1 MGGTTPDQMSAE
13 TSQTLD
19 RGLTLL
25 NLLADH
31 PEGLRVSEIAAELGV
46 GRTVVYRLVV
56 TLEKHALLR
65 RAADGRCHVGLGLIG
80 LSRQVQPL
88 LREAALPPLRRLA
101 DTTIATATLAITD
114 GADGLVVVAV
124 AEPSRADVFVGVRAG
139 SRSALE
145 DTAAGQAVLMA
156 RRGDGRPVVTPP
168 RGPGGVASA
177 AAALT
182 VPGIEAVVGL
192 NLLQSPDEAVLS
204 ELVAARDAIA
214 SRLR

>member
-1 MGGTTPDQMSAE
+1 MSAE

-19 RGLTLL
+19 RGLILL

-31 PEGLRVSEIAAELGV
+31 PEGLRVSEIATELGV

-56 TLEKHALLR
+56 TLEKHSLLR

-88 LREAALPPLRRLA
+88 LREAALPSLRRLA
-101 DTTIATATLAITD
+101 DETPATAHLAIAD
-114 GADGLVVVAV
+114 GADGLVVVEV
-124 AEPSRADVFVGVRAG
+124 AEPSRADVFVGVRVG

-145 DTAAGQAVLMA
+145 DTAAGQAVLMS
-156 RRGDGRPVVTPP
+156 RRGDSRPVVTPA

-177 AAALT
+177 AAALS
-182 VPGIEAVVGL
+182 VPGVEAVVGL
-192 NLLQSPDEAVLS
+192 YLLQNPDEVVLS
-204 ELVAARDAIA
+204 ELVTARDAIA
-214 SRLR
+214 ERLR

>member
-1 MGGTTPDQMSAE
+1 MTAE

-25 NLLADH
+25 TLLADH
-31 PEGLRVSEIAAELGV
+31 PEGMRVSEIATQLGI

-80 LSRQVQPL
+80 LARQVQPL

-101 DTTIATATLAITD
+101 DTTTSTAHLSITD

-124 AEPSRADVFVGVRAG
+124 AEPPRAEVFVGVRVG
-139 SRSALE
+139 SRSGLE
-145 DTAAGQAVLMA
+145 DSAAGQAVLLA
-156 RRGDGRPVVTPP
+156 RRGDNRPVVSPP
-168 RGPGGVASA
+168 RGPGSAASA
-177 AAALT
+177 AAALS
-182 VPGIEAVVGL
+182 VPGIDAVVGL
-192 NLLQSPDEAVLS
+192 YLLQSPEDSVLG

>member
-1 MGGTTPDQMSAE
+1 MTAE

-25 NLLADH
+25 TLLADH
-31 PEGLRVSEIAAELGV
+31 PEGMRVSEIAAELGI

-80 LSRQVQPL
+80 LARQVQPL

-101 DTTIATATLAITD
+101 DTTTATAHLTITD

-124 AEPSRADVFVGVRAG
+124 VE
-139 SRSALE
+139 
-145 DTAAGQAVLMA
+145 
-156 RRGDGRPVVTPP
+156 PP

-177 AAALT
+177 AAALS

-192 NLLQSPDEAVLS
+192 YLLTSPDEAVLS

-214 SRLR
+214 TRLR

>member
-1 MGGTTPDQMSAE
+1 MTAAP
-13 TSQTLD
+13 SQTLD

-25 NLLADH
+25 TLLADH
-31 PEGLRVSEIAAELGV
+31 PEGMRVSEIAAELGI

-80 LSRQVQPL
+80 LARQVQPL

-101 DTTIATATLAITD
+101 DATTATAHLTITD

-124 AEPSRADVFVGVRAG
+124 AEPPRAELFVGLRVGSRAG
-139 SRSALE
+139 LE
-145 DTAAGQAVLMA
+145 DTAAGQAILLS
-156 RRGDGRPVVTPP
+156 RRGDSRPVVAPP
-168 RGPGGVASA
+168 RGPGAVASA
-177 AAALT
+177 AAAVS

-192 NLLQSPDEAVLS
+192 YVLTPPDEAVLS
-204 ELVAARDAIA
+204 ELMAARDAIA
-214 SRLR
+214 ARLR

>member
-1 MGGTTPDQMSAE
+1 MTAE

-25 NLLADH
+25 TLLADH
-31 PEGLRVSEIAAELGV
+31 PEGMRVSEIAAELGI

-65 RAADGRCHVGLGLIG
+65 RASDGRCHVGLGLIG
-80 LSRQVQPL
+80 LARQVQPL

-101 DTTIATATLAITD
+101 DVTTSTSYLAITD
-114 GADGLVVVAV
+114 GADGLVIVAV
-124 AEPSRADVFVGVRAG
+124 AEPPRAEVFVGARVG
-139 SRSALE
+139 SRSGLE
-145 DTAAGQAVLMA
+145 DSAAGQAVLMG
-156 RRGDGRPVVTPP
+156 RRGDSRPVVAPA
-168 RGPGGVASA
+168 RGPGQVASA
-177 AAALT
+177 AAAVQ

-192 NLLQSPDEAVLS
+192 YLLSQPDEPVLS
-204 ELVAARDAIA
+204 ELVTARDAIG

>member
-1 MGGTTPDQMSAE
+1 MTAQ

-25 NLLADH
+25 TLLADH
-31 PEGLRVSEIAAELGV
+31 PEGMRVSEIAAELGI

-80 LSRQVQPL
+80 LARQVQPL

-101 DTTIATATLAITD
+101 DATTATAHLTITD

-124 AEPSRADVFVGVRAG
+124 AEPPRAELFVGLRVGSRAG
-139 SRSALE
+139 LE
-145 DTAAGQAVLMA
+145 DTAAGQAILLS
-156 RRGDGRPVVTPP
+156 RRGDSRPVVAPP
-168 RGPGGVASA
+168 RGPGAVASA
-177 AAALT
+177 AAAVS

-192 NLLQSPDEAVLS
+192 YVLTPPDEAVLS
-204 ELVAARDAIA
+204 ELMAARDAIA
-214 SRLR
+214 ARLR

>member
-1 MGGTTPDQMSAE
+1 MSAE

-25 NLLADH
+25 TLLADTG
-31 PEGLRVSEIAAELGV
+31 EGMRVSEIASELGI

-80 LSRQVQPL
+80 LARQVQPL

-101 DTTIATATLAITD
+101 DSTTATAFLAITD

-124 AEPSRADVFVGVRAG
+124 AEPPRAEVFVGARVG
-139 SRSALE
+139 SRSGLE
-145 DTAAGQAVLMA
+145 DSAAGQAVLLS
-156 RRGDGRPVVTPP
+156 RRGDSRPVVSPARAT
-168 RGPGGVASA
+168 GSVASA
-177 AAALT
+177 AAALN

-192 NLLQSPDEAVLS
+192 YVLQTPDEAMLTD
-204 ELVAARDAIA
+204 LVSARDAIA

>member
-1 MGGTTPDQMSAE
+1 MTAE

-25 NLLADH
+25 TLLADH
-31 PEGLRVSEIAAELGV
+31 PEGMRVSEIAAELGI

-80 LSRQVQPL
+80 LARQVQPL
-88 LREAALPPLRRLA
+88 LREAALPALRRLA
-101 DTTIATATLAITD
+101 DATTATAHLTITY

-124 AEPSRADVFVGVRAG
+124 AEPPRAELFVGLRVG
-139 SRSALE
+139 SRSGLE
-145 DTAAGQAVLMA
+145 DTAAGQAILLS
-156 RRGDGRPVVTPP
+156 RRGDSRPVVAPP
-168 RGPGGVASA
+168 RGPGAVASA
-177 AAALT
+177 AAAVS

-192 NLLQSPDEAVLS
+192 YVLTPPDETVLT
-204 ELVAARDAIA
+204 ELIAARDAIA
-214 SRLR
+214 TRLR

>member
-1 MGGTTPDQMSAE
+1 MSAE

-65 RAADGRCHVGLGLIG
+65 RTADGRCHVGLGLIG

-88 LREAALPPLRRLA
+88 LREAALPSLRRLA
-101 DTTIATATLAITD
+101 DTTPATAHLAIAD
-114 GADGLVVVAV
+114 GAEGLVVVEV
-124 AEPSRADVFVGVRAG
+124 AEPAHADVFVGVRVG
-139 SRSALE
+139 SRSSLE
-145 DTAAGQAVLMA
+145 DTAAGQAVLMS
-156 RRGDGRPVVTPP
+156 RRGDSRPVVTPP

-177 AAALT
+177 AAALSLSG
-182 VPGIEAVVGL
+182 VEAVVGL
-192 NLLQSPDEAVLS
+192 FLLQSPDEVVLS
-204 ELVAARDAIA
+204 DLVAARDAIA
-214 SRLR
+214 GRLR